1 MASRRRAREPAA
13 EWSCPLCT
21 LLNHWRD
28 RRCAACDQEREPQPT
43 TGSDDNGHG
52 EEETAQQQMKRE
64 TVHAAAAS
72 GVTAPIIGT
81 PLAPVR
87 TLRGVFFSSVTTAA
101 AEATTQ
107 EASNWRQEPRLK
119 VNRRKRP
126 LALKTPTEANNRDTS
141 QLSGSYGDSQ
151 SRETQAPNFS
161 LLGSFGGLSAAADG
175 DAAYAYGGVH
185 SSDSISERVV
195 VPEQQQPVPLPPL
208 DQQRYV
214 QPPSSKAT
222 TPPHDTEPVGD
233 ITVLDEEDES
243 QPCFQLLGPNTEM
256 FAVEATVSATPV
268 DEPEHLQLPA
278 TASINNSSIRDVPF
292 QDTTAATEYMPP
304 SFNVIDMISPSARLP
319 PPAAERQRR
328 TTKPVLP
335 VIPKSVLQQGF
346 VAASRLSHAAEDDNV
361 VEAKLAQAGLD
372 LSDSDENSSS
382 RRLLRNKMRRNR
394 IASPEPA
401 ADSEEEEEK
410 KAPAVDSNGKG
421 TWECPICT
429 NFNSCALVRCELC
442 DTKRGNGMN
451 CIDGLALDRHC
462 CDADYCDLVMLTEDD
477 MESAETS
484 NNNDSNDNDS
494 DQYIDL
500 AMSQEEEA
508 KAMAAAA
515 GDAPNYY
522 GFDPRFVIS
531 TSSWWRVVLNVM
543 VLTLV
548 CCCFM
553 FLVGR
558 DFENPYEQ
566 TPPNF
571 PAYDEY
577 GGAGYGDYVEDI
589 SDNEVHT
596 KSHFFSLQCEMIYRS

>member
-1 MASRRRAREPAA
+1 MASRRRAREPAV

-43 TGSDDNGHG
+43 TVSDDNGHG
-52 EEETAQQQMKRE
+52 EEGAAQQKMKRE
-64 TVHAAAAS
+64 TVAAAS

-87 TLRGVFFSSVTTAA
+87 TLRGVFFSSATTAA
-101 AEATTQ
+101 ATTTQ
-107 EASNWRQEPRLK
+107 EANNWRQEPRLK

-151 SRETQAPNFS
+151 STETQAPNFS
-161 LLGSFGGLSAAADG
+161 LLGSFGGLGAAADG
-175 DAAYAYGGVH
+175 DAACAYGDVH

-195 VPEQQQPVPLPPL
+195 VSEQQQQVPLPPL

-214 QPPSSKAT
+214 QSPSSKAT
-222 TPPHDTEPVGD
+222 TPPHDAEPVD
-233 ITVLDEEDES
+233 DSTVLDEEDES
-243 QPCFQLLGPNTEM
+243 QPCFQLLGPNTSM
-256 FAVEATVSATPV
+256 FAVEATISSTPV
-268 DEPEHLQLPA
+268 DESEHLQFPA

-292 QDTTAATEYMPP
+292 QDMTAATEYTPP
-304 SFNVIDMISPSARLP
+304 SFNVIDVRSPSARLP
-319 PPAAERQRR
+319 PPAAECQRR
-328 TTKPVLP
+328 TVKPVLP

-346 VAASRLSHAAEDDNV
+346 VAASRISHAAEDDSV

-372 LSDSDENSSS
+372 LSDSDSDENNSSS
-382 RRLLRNKMRRNR
+382 RRLLRNKLRRNC
-394 IASPEPA
+394 IVSPEPA
-401 ADSEEEEEK
+401 AGSEEEEK
-410 KAPAVDSNGKG
+410 KAPAVDSNRGG

-442 DTKRGNGMN
+442 DTKKGNEMN
-451 CIDGLALDRHC
+451 CIDGLTLNRHC
-462 CDADYCDLVMLTEDD
+462 CDADSCYLFMLTEDD

-508 KAMAAAA
+508 TAAAA
-515 GDAPNYY
+515 AASDAPNYY
-522 GFDPRFVIS
+522 GFDARFVIS
-531 TSSWWRVVLNVM
+531 TSSWWQVVLDVI
-543 VLTLV
+543 VLIV
-548 CCCFM
+548 CVAALCS
-553 FLVGR
+553 LL
-558 DFENPYEQ
+558 
-566 TPPNF
+566 
-571 PAYDEY
+571 
-577 GGAGYGDYVEDI
+577 AGI
-589 SDNEVHT
+589 SRT
-596 KSHFFSLQCEMIYRS
+596 RTSRSLQTSQRTTSMAARMSAARATTTTSKTSPTTRYIHRQALFRIV